1 MAFQVAKPENYWI
14 SPKALNIQLNAMGD
28 ADYIQASVA
37 AGATI
42 LCYVNGVEGLEFDV
56 GHNYNHWPLTIS
68 PTYFPTTTRKYVYVA
83 IPRTEQAGTDAMVVF
98 PSEKLDI
105 YGKNESGA
113 QVGDSDKYYIWLQ
126 GIISG
131 YIEEYGRVYRDWEAP
146 LHTGLLNSDES
157 YKAGGEDSWWIWD
170 AVSDTVTFL
179 KKIAYA
185 VFEYLKA
192 DQAEVGALTVTGRSD
207 LNEVH
212 ISGPAYGD
220 HFQSSHYTGDGMF
233 DSGFLLRYAD
243 GHAKLVIDDL
253 VCRGKFTVNE
263 IEDRIWTYSGGNL
276 VFSSAGSTIHYVEYL
291 DENDEPLG
299 YTYINSRWLLAGI
312 RLLAR
317 RYPWARKKFIQ
328 RSLTPD
334 ERSRVAK
341 FRCYET
347 SDNGTMQTRNWWHI
361 DDIAFCQTLNRVKNK
376 TIRSGEYSG
385 SLSNTVYARR
395 VINIGSKKI
404 EFAEDNL
411 IYDYVDLSLTDH
423 EAGYDDWPMAGDV
436 IVQRG
441 NFTDTSRQGLT
452 TIEVTGDQRGL
463 KVYDGF
469 NSYSKD
475 GKQKCFLGYDADL
488 KRGLL
493 EVFGDCYIGAM
504 GDTAEDIHNGSTFIR
519 YNSVTKLLE
528 IKAKIS
534 ILSTIGNQ
542 SIPDYI
548 HDNTW
553 SEEQIE
559 QMIGDDISVV
569 QKQLDGNFT
578 IYYGTDYPSTS
589 NYPANEWTTT
599 ALKEEHL
606 YDLFY
611 DKVHDVGWRWTKS
624 NPPGHVQVVYGW
636 MRIGD
641 SSILA
646 SLRAAADAQ
655 DTADGKRRVFI
666 TAANVLPT
674 PPYDEGDLWTNAT
687 YGLYTNEILRC
698 STPKAAGATA
708 SINDWAKASKYTDDS
723 SLNTFLA
730 GKYAQD
736 ITGLKDTDAETKV
749 EVHSAAWEAK
759 WAYTYAEFRG
769 NIDAATVK
777 GPLDNIASDGVV
789 KSDEKWKITNATYGA
804 DNDYSNAVDEAA
816 KVSIDT
822 TAFTAAYNAMLAA
835 VAKYT
840 AASPAD
846 IPVESDYQ
854 NIYAY
859 FQALAALWNQ
869 IGNKWNEIAASA
881 KSTAESAN
889 AKADAMKYL
898 SVALGQKTDVEGGLI
913 LTSLIALRD
922 GSDKVWSGINGV
934 FNSSLRGN
942 GIAAWYGGGM
952 VDHEAYPSTGN
963 YAKTLFRMDGTGY
976 MAGGNISWNADG
988 SGKVAGGNVSWDAN
1002 GNVTLAGQTVSTTNF
1017 TLDGTNI
1024 TSKLKQLI
1032 GMFDLITE
1040 SGETVIRANYSFK
1053 SVGDIWTPSD
1063 RRLKKITESF
1073 TIDVEVLA
1081 GMSVIRY
1088 TRTDLRDGRQ
1098 RVGGI
1103 AQEWQKVLPE
1113 AVREEADSTLSVD
1126 YDAIDYAGMVS
1137 LARKVVE
1144 QQKEINELKER
1155 LARMESMLSQMCP
1168 LG

>member
-105 YGKNESGA
+105 YGKNEAGD
-113 QVGDSDKYYIWLQ
+113 QVGDADKYYIWLQ

-131 YIEEYGRVYRDWEAP
+131 YQEEYGTVFRDWEAP

-291 DENDEPLG
+291 DANDNPLG

-317 RYPWARKKFIQ
+317 RYPWARKKLIQ
-328 RSLTPD
+328 RSLTPA
-334 ERSRVAK
+334 ERSQVRK

-376 TIRSGEYSG
+376 TVRSGEYSG

-395 VINIGSKKI
+395 VINIGSKHI
-404 EFAEDNL
+404 EFSEDGR
-411 IYDYVDLSLTDH
+411 IYDYVDLLLPDH
-423 EAGYDDWPMAGDV
+423 EAGYDDWPLAGDV

-452 TIEVTGDQRGL
+452 TIEVTGNQRGL

-504 GDTAEDIHNGSTFIR
+504 GDTAEDIHNGSAYIR
-519 YNSVTKLLE
+519 FNSQTKLLE

-534 ILSTIGNQ
+534 AS
-542 SIPDYI
+542 
-548 HDNTW
+548 
-553 SEEQIE
+553 
-559 QMIGDDISVV
+559 
-569 QKQLDGNFT
+569 
-578 IYYGTDYPSTS
+578 
-589 NYPANEWTTT
+589 
-599 ALKEEHL
+599 
-606 YDLFY
+606 
-611 DKVHDVGWRWTKS
+611 
-624 NPPGHVQVVYGW
+624 
-636 MRIGD
+636 
-641 SSILA
+641 SSIGGKDIDEYVEDVMAPAITGLEEDTEKNAKDIELTRTNAAGAESLA
-646 SLRAAADAQ
+646 LLAQ
-655 DTADGKRRVFI
+655 GEYRDMVNFMNQLAADGKI
-666 TAANVLPT
+666 TYSEKLT
-674 PPYDEGDLWTNAT
+674 LSSIFSSQD
-687 YGLYTNEILRC
+687 EILY
-698 STPKAAGATA
+698 
-708 SINDWAKASKYTDDS
+708 I
-723 SLNTFLA
+723 
-730 GKYAQD
+730 
-736 ITGLKDTDAETKV
+736 
-749 EVHSAAWEAK
+749 HS
-759 WAYTYAEFRG
+759 R
-769 NIDAATVK
+769 DAA
-777 GPLDNIASDGVV
+777 AY
-789 KSDEKWKITNATYGA
+789 E
-804 DNDYSNAVDEAA
+804 
-816 KVSIDT
+816 IDT
-822 TAFTAAYNAMLAA
+822 TAFTTAYNKAATA

-840 AASPAD
+840 AGGETP
-846 IPVESDYQ
+846 ITIGSDYQ
-854 NIYAY
+854 DIIAWW
-859 FQALAALWNQ
+859 QAIVTIREQIAAAAKALADTAL
-869 IGNKWNEIAASA
+869 
-881 KSTAESAN
+881 STAQTAN
-889 AKADAMKYL
+889 AKATAMEYIK
-898 SVALGQKTDVEGGLI
+898 VALAQKTDIEGGLI
-913 LTSLIALRD
+913 LTSMIALRD
-922 GSDKVWSGINGV
+922 GNDKIWSGINGV
-934 FNSSLRGN
+934 YGAGSYVTPTGTWST
-942 GIAAWYGGGM
+942 IAAWYGGGM

-976 MAGGNISWNADG
+976 MAGGKISWNVDG
-988 SGKVAGGNVSWDAN
+988 SGKVAGGNISWDAA
-1002 GNVTLAGQTVSTTNF
+1002 GNVTIAGNTISTTNF

-1024 TSKLKQLI
+1024 DATALSNLLT
-1032 GMFDLITE
+1032 MFTF
-1040 SGETVIRANYSFK
+1040 ETVSGTKSIKALFPLFTVSDLSARSDIRNKNIYEDFQIDIHKIANTRLIKFTWK
-1053 SVGDIWTPSD
+1053 DHADD
-1063 RRLKKITESF
+1063 RNH
-1073 TIDVEVLA
+1073 A
-1081 GMSVIRY
+1081 GA
-1088 TRTDLRDGRQ
+1088 
-1098 RVGGI
+1098 I
-1103 AQEWQKVLPE
+1103 AQEWEKILPE
-1113 AVREEADSTLSVD
+1113 AVRESADGTLMMD
-1126 YDAIDYAGMVS
+1126 YGAIGVASAVS

-1144 QQKEINELKER
+1144 QQQRISSLEER
-1155 LARMESMLSQMCP
+1155 IAKLEQMIYNMR
-1168 LG
+1168 

>member
-105 YGKNESGA
+105 YGKNEAGD
-113 QVGDSDKYYIWLQ
+113 QVGDADKYYIWLQ

-131 YIEEYGRVYRDWEAP
+131 YMEEYGRVYRDWEAP

-317 RYPWARKKFIQ
+317 RYPWARKKLIQ
-328 RSLTPD
+328 RSLTPA
-334 ERSRVAK
+334 ERSQVRK

-376 TIRSGEYSG
+376 TVRSGEYSG

-423 EAGYDDWPMAGDV
+423 EAGYDDWPMAGDI

-504 GDTAEDIHNGSTFIR
+504 GDTAEDVHNGSTFIR
-519 YNSVTKLLE
+519 YNSSTKVLD

-624 NPPGHVQVVYGW
+624 VDGRGHVTYGW

-749 EVHSAAWEAK
+749 EVHSAAWWAQWSYAK
-759 WAYTYAEFRG
+759 AEFYG

-777 GPLDNIASDGVV
+777 GPLDSIASDGVV
-789 KSDEKWKITNATYGA
+789 KSDEKWKITSATGSESSE
-804 DNDYSNAVDEAA
+804 YSDAIAA
-816 KVSIDT
+816 AAEVGVDT

-859 FQALAALWNQ
+859 FQAKANLYNQ
-869 IGNKWNEIAASA
+869 IGDKWHDVASTA

-889 AKADAMKYL
+889 AKADAMQYL
-898 SVALGQKTDVEGGLI
+898 KVALGQKTDVEGGLI

-952 VDHEAYPSTGN
+952 IDHEAYPSTGN
-963 YAKTLFRMDGTGY
+963 FAKTLFRMDGTGY
-976 MAGGNISWNADG
+976 MAGGKISWNADG
-988 SGKVAGGNVSWDAN
+988 SGNVAGGNVSWDAN
-1002 GNVTLAGQTVSTTNF
+1002 GNVTIAGNTISTTNF

-1024 TSKLKQLI
+1024 DTTALSNLLT
-1032 GMFDLITE
+1032 MFTF
-1040 SGETVIRANYSFK
+1040 ETVSGTKSIKALFPLFTVSDLSARSDMRQKNIYEDFQIDIHKIANTRLIKFTWKDK
-1053 SVGDIWTPSD
+1053 SDE
-1063 RRLKKITESF
+1063 LNH
-1073 TIDVEVLA
+1073 A
-1081 GMSVIRY
+1081 GA
-1088 TRTDLRDGRQ
+1088 
-1098 RVGGI
+1098 I
-1103 AQEWQKVLPE
+1103 AQEWEKILPE
-1113 AVREEADSTLSVD
+1113 AVKQSADGTLMMD
-1126 YDAIDYAGMVS
+1126 YGAIGVASAVS

-1144 QQKEINELKER
+1144 QQQRISSLEER
-1155 LARMESMLSQMCP
+1155 IAKLEQMIYNMR
-1168 LG
+1168 